1 MTKPTSRNLTLH
13 LETLMLSGPGGSV
26 DLTMNEFQILKYM
39 FKHPGEIV
47 RRADLIERFWDNQVF
62 IDDNTLSVNITRLR
76 SHLETIG
83 EKDLIKT
90 KYGQGY
96 CL

>member
-1 MTKPTSRNLTLH
+1 
-13 LETLMLSGPGGSV
+13 
-26 DLTMNEFQILKYM
+26 M
-39 FKHPGEIV
+39 FTHPGKIV
-47 RRADLIERFWDNQVF
+47 RRADLIEYLWDNQVF

-76 SHLETIG
+76 SHLAAIG